1 MLPLQKYN
9 KSWEKSRGKMI
20 ENITGYLVLT
30 ACFFLLFLLATFL
43 AVRYRIQIQSFFTK
57 HSWLSTKIP
66 WNKVIKIGLAWAG
79 ILLLRKM
86 IYYISPH
93 GVIQTKF
100 SIWWVDNPVL
110 IIIYSVPVGFLFGL
124 PLLRLMRRIE
134 KKSKARSN
142 VIKIIIFII
151 LLQILRFF
159 GSHNIAIERVLFTI
173 IAAPFL
179 LLKIVCPGKYIGL
192 FTSLG
197 LAYVIIRHHKKITTS
212 IIKARNRSKKF
223 IFTSVLILV
232 ALGVYTFLTLPGHW
246 EDRFQQE
253 AQAAKSKRAVEDL
266 LDTIDTMNHE
276 NQRSIAIGVIAE
288 KITETGDKLWQRE
301 TFHEVIAAAEAI
313 EVKIRKFKLLEK
325 IAFAVA
331 KTGDIQ
337 WARSV
342 AQKLPAFSTST
353 RALKREILGKIER
366 QND

>member
-1 MLPLQKYN
+1 
-9 KSWEKSRGKMI
+9 MI
-20 ENITGYLVLT
+20 ENITGYLVVT
-30 ACFFLLFLLATFL
+30 ACFFLLFLLATCL
-43 AVRYRIQIQSFFTK
+43 AVRYRIQMQSFFEK
-57 HSWLSTKIP
+57 YSWLSTKIP
-66 WNKVIKIGLAWAG
+66 WNKAIKIGLAWVG

-100 SIWWVDNPVL
+100 SIWWVDYPVL
-110 IIIYSVPVGFLFGL
+110 IIIYSVPAAFLVGL
-124 PLLRLMRRIE
+124 PLLRLIRRIE
-134 KKSKARSN
+134 KKSKVRSN

-151 LLQILRFF
+151 LLQIYLFF
-159 GSHNIAIERVLFTI
+159 GSHGIVLERIFLTI
-173 IAAPFL
+173 VAAPFL

-192 FTSLG
+192 FTSLV
-197 LAYVIIRHHKKITTS
+197 LAYLIIRHHKKITTS

-223 IFTSVLILV
+223 IFTYVLILLV
-232 ALGVYTFLTLPGHW
+232 LGAYIFLTFPGQW
-246 EDRFQQE
+246 EDRFQQK

-266 LDTIDTMNHE
+266 LDAIDTMDHE
-276 NQRSIAIGVIAE
+276 RQRSIAIGVTAG

-353 RALKREILGKIER
+353 RALKKEILGKIER
-366 QND
+366 KND